1 MATYEPEYNK
11 INSRC
16 GTNYGFYFTD
26 HFTAEIG
33 WEWRA
38 EKEFQLFVCSE
49 LLRNFTV
56 SDDEVSG
63 EVCAKATGIGYNT
76 YYLPYTS
83 NQNGTYPVPRTHVF
97 DVTQNPDNGHHIR
110 MAFYLREVI
119 NGDLRGYA
127 IDYEFYDVDARAYQS
142 GSVNGVTMSR
152 FVIWT
157 HGDFVI
163 DMYHT
168 STSYDEYRDIDIFDI
183 FSVRHCGLD
192 SSRLAALDST
202 GKFKVIEI
210 STNIPV
216 FDTLEHAKAYLA
228 DPTITEGLLNGNPG
242 PEPTP
247 EEEYEE
253 QFNFWYIKN
262 KWGHN
267 TRNVDS
273 SDNNHQNY
281 RFYPKRKGICFIKH
295 TPTASEPYDR
305 ILYNYSNYNPYH
317 AAWGETADED
327 FEPNPG
333 VITTHF
339 LSKSISFGP
348 NNYYTKFDFDTNI
361 PLWNTQQD
369 ADDYFNGLKDIS
381 EADNYAY
388 ISRQDN
394 EILNPDLPGTDI
406 DESTTLGTNG
416 MRYSY
421 GNRLYEITNVEL
433 SNLMTEL
440 FQPATVQSV
449 IDGNKLFGSNT
460 MEAVSGVIYIPLTSL
475 DAVCDLGSLANV
487 RIGSWESQQAKGRR
501 IIKNEGTIDCGTFFY
516 NRVYNDYRDYEPYNL
531 LFANLPF
538 CGCHQL
544 TISKYI
550 DKTVGVSYNID
561 ITTGAIVCK
570 LTADGLLV
578 DIFDGTCGASRP
590 ISATDN
596 NAYINNVVGAIT
608 GASSQASGSIEGITN
623 TVGVVGK
630 AASAGSVAVAGAAL
644 GGALFAGGVAASGV
658 YTAYQVK
665 NAVDNPPQM
674 HRGSLVG
681 NLAYNLNTKP
691 TFLFYSKRTI
701 RPENELAVVGYPSG
715 HGGTIGTFNGFLSCG
730 AVKLANF
737 NGTKA
742 EESELFEILKG
753 GIYI

>member
-1 MATYEPEYNK
+1 MALIKEY
-11 INSRC
+11 
-16 GTNYGFYFTD
+16 
-26 HFTAEIG
+26 
-33 WEWRA
+33 
-38 EKEFQLFVCSE
+38 
-49 LLRNFTV
+49 
-56 SDDEVSG
+56 
-63 EVCAKATGIGYNT
+63 
-76 YYLPYTS
+76 
-83 NQNGTYPVPRTHVF
+83 
-97 DVTQNPDNGHHIR
+97 
-110 MAFYLREVI
+110 
-119 NGDLRGYA
+119 
-127 IDYEFYDVDARAYQS
+127 
-142 GSVNGVTMSR
+142 
-152 FVIWT
+152 T
-157 HGDFVI
+157 HGD
-163 DMYHT
+163 
-168 STSYDEYRDIDIFDI
+168 SYLHINSDGWSGNIINISSVDDDDRKFQFDIDFSLENGRYGTSWVRTDENSYGLVTRNAQNPNSVVGVSLEHMGDGWFDGRYSQQFLGTHTDGSMGYNYLYPCFGASWSSQEEEPSALNLTSDI
-183 FSVRHCGLD
+183 MNLQNYNYYSAYSQATGVRSSYFKTIYCDPNCNPINQYVGWIIGNYHSEITTDLPLFETDADLLD
-192 SSRLAALDST
+192 WCKDP
-202 GKFKVIEI
+202 
-210 STNIPV
+210 TNP
-216 FDTLEHAKAYLA
+216 DTLSKM
-228 DPTITEGLLNGNPG
+228 LNYTSPV
-242 PEPTP
+242 PP

-253 QFNFWYIKN
+253 QFKFWYIKN

-273 SDNNHQNY
+273 SNNNTKNY
-281 RFYPKRKGICFIKH
+281 RFYPKRRGICFIKH

-305 ILYNYSNYNPYH
+305 ILYNYSGYEPYY
-317 AAWGETADED
+317 AAWGETSDDD
-327 FEPNPG
+327 FVPNPG

-348 NNYYTKFDFDTNI
+348 NDYYTKFDFDTNI
-361 PLWNTQQD
+361 PLWNNQED
-369 ADDYFNGLKDIS
+369 ADDYFNGLKDIT
-381 EADNYAY
+381 EADNYTY
-388 ISRQDN
+388 IARQDN
-394 EILNPDLPGTDI
+394 AILNPDLPGTDI
-406 DESTTLGTNG
+406 DELTELGTNG

-421 GNRLYEITNVEL
+421 GNRLYEISNIEL

-475 DAVCDLGSLANV
+475 DAVCDMGALANV
-487 RIGSWESQQAKGRR
+487 KIGSWESQQAQGRR
-501 IIKNEGTIDCGTFFY
+501 IIKNEGTIDCGSFFY

-544 TISKYI
+544 TISKYL

-608 GASSQASGSIEGITN
+608 GASSQASGAIEGITN
-623 TVGVVGK
+623 TVGVVEK
-630 AASAGSVAVAGAAL
+630 ATSVGSVAAGGAAL
-644 GGALFAGGVAASGV
+644 GALGMAGAIGAGGVF
-658 YTAYQVK
+658 TAYQIK

-674 HRGSLVG
+674 HRGSLIG

>member
-1 MATYEPEYNK
+1 MATYELKFDVLNFFSLQNNNK
-11 INSRC
+11 TLAVYVTGDVADIDKRWKQGETFSLGWFRKPMRDFTLSEDGIS
-16 GTNYGFYFTD
+16 GTTYGWSDSPVTSIRTHQEGGSDNQPFHYYD
-26 HFTAEIG
+26 D
-33 WEWRA
+33 
-38 EKEFQLFVCSE
+38 
-49 LLRNFTV
+49 FTV
-56 SDDEVSG
+56 GSSGNENYRICLYFGLDNNNIPCLRVLVYNVSSETYPYNGSNSYFNSPQKSDGLLYWTMGSG
-63 EVCAKATGIGYNT
+63 
-76 YYLPYTS
+76 YLGGLTL
-83 NQNGTYPVPRTHVF
+83 NGTL
-97 DVTQNPDNGHHIR
+97 NEGIHIP
-110 MAFYLREVI
+110 
-119 NGDLRGYA
+119 
-127 IDYEFYDVDARAYQS
+127 
-142 GSVNGVTMSR
+142 
-152 FVIWT
+152 
-157 HGDFVI
+157 
-163 DMYHT
+163 
-168 STSYDEYRDIDIFDI
+168 TSYGTTYACVCEL
-183 FSVRHCGLD
+183 C
-192 SSRLAALDST
+192 
-202 GKFKVIEI
+202 
-210 STNIPV
+210 TNIPV
-216 FDTLEHAKAYLA
+216 FDTYAHAQAYCESLSS
-228 DPTITEGLLNGNPG
+228 EGLLNRAGD
-242 PEPTP
+242 P
-247 EEEYEE
+247 EEDYNN
-253 QFNFWYIKN
+253 QFNFWYVKN

-267 TRNVDS
+267 TRNVES
-273 SDNNHQNY
+273 NTNTAKNY

-305 ILYNYSNYNPYH
+305 VLYNYSGYDPYY
-317 AAWGETADED
+317 AAWGETSDED
-327 FEPNPG
+327 FVPNPG
-333 VITTHF
+333 TLTTHF
-339 LSKSISFGP
+339 LTKSISFGS
-348 NNYYTKFDFDTNI
+348 NSYYTRFEFDTNI

-369 ADDYFNGLKDIS
+369 ADDYFNGLKDIN
-381 EADNYAY
+381 EADNYSY
-388 ISRQDN
+388 IARQDN
-394 EILNPDLPGTDI
+394 AILNPDLPGTDI

-440 FQPATVQSV
+440 FTPANFQDI
-449 IDGNKLFGSNT
+449 IDGNKLFGSNA

-475 DAVCDLGSLANV
+475 DAVCDMGSLANIK
-487 RIGSWESQQAKGRR
+487 IGSWESQTAQGRR

-544 TISKYI
+544 TISKYLN
-550 DKTVGVSYNID
+550 KTVGVSYNID

-596 NAYINNVVGAIT
+596 NAYINNVVSAIT
-608 GASSQASGSIEGITN
+608 GASSQASGAIEGITN
-623 TVGVVGK
+623 TVDVVGK
-630 AASAGSVAVAGAAL
+630 ATSAGAVAAGGAAL

-658 YTAYQVK
+658 YTAYQLK

-742 EESELFEILKG
+742 EEAELFEILKG

>member
-1 MATYEPEYNK
+1 MAL
-11 INSRC
+11 I
-16 GTNYGFYFTD
+16 
-26 HFTAEIG
+26 
-33 WEWRA
+33 
-38 EKEFQLFVCSE
+38 KEF
-49 LLRNFTV
+49 
-56 SDDEVSG
+56 
-63 EVCAKATGIGYNT
+63 
-76 YYLPYTS
+76 
-83 NQNGTYPVPRTHVF
+83 
-97 DVTQNPDNGHHIR
+97 
-110 MAFYLREVI
+110 
-119 NGDLRGYA
+119 
-127 IDYEFYDVDARAYQS
+127 
-142 GSVNGVTMSR
+142 
-152 FVIWT
+152 T
-157 HGDFVI
+157 HGDNYIRLNSDGWCGTVLDGTSSVADERKFTFEVDFNLRGGQWGDSWIRTTENSYGIVSVI
-163 DMYHT
+163 QDKAKSVIGMSLEHMGDGWWDGRACLNILGRGIQGQGFGLRVPAFGVKWNTGETPTALNIDDTSMNLQMYT
-168 STSYDEYRDIDIFDI
+168 YFSAYSQTTGLNSAEFQSVTCDPNCNPLQQYVGWLTGVFQAEITTDLPIFETDADLLAW
-183 FSVRHCGLD
+183 CLD
-192 SSRLAALDST
+192 P
-202 GKFKVIEI
+202 E
-210 STNIPV
+210 NP
-216 FDTLEHAKAYLA
+216 DTLSKM
-228 DPTITEGLLNGNPG
+228 LNYSSPV
-242 PEPTP
+242 PP
-247 EEEYEE
+247 EEEYDEM
-253 QFNFWYIKN
+253 FDFWYVKN

-273 SDNNHQNY
+273 NVNQKQNY

-295 TPTASEPYDR
+295 TPTAAEPYDR
-305 ILYNYSNYNPYH
+305 ILYNYSNYEAYY
-317 AAWGETADED
+317 AAWGESADDE
-327 FEPNPG
+327 FLPHPG
-333 VITTHF
+333 SLTTHF
-339 LSKSISFGP
+339 LTKSIAFGP
-348 NNYYTKFDFDTNI
+348 NDYYTKFDFDTNI
-361 PLWNTQQD
+361 PLWNNQQD

-394 EILNPDLPGTDI
+394 AILNPDLPGTDI

-416 MRYSY
+416 MRYTY
-421 GNRLYEITNVEL
+421 GNRLYEITNIEL

-449 IDGNKLFGSNT
+449 IDGNKLFGTNT

-475 DAVCDLGSLANV
+475 DSVCDMGSLANV
-487 RIGSWESQQAKGRR
+487 RIGSWESQQAQGRR
-501 IIKNEGTIDCGTFFY
+501 IIKNEGTIDCGSFFY

-544 TISKYI
+544 TISKYL
-550 DKTVGVSYNID
+550 DKTVGVTYNID

-570 LTADGLLV
+570 LTADGILV

-596 NAYINNVVGAIT
+596 NAYINNVVSAIT
-608 GASSQASGSIEGITN
+608 GASSQASGAIEGITN
-623 TVGVVGK
+623 SVDVVGK
-630 AASAGSVAVAGAAL
+630 AASVGAVAGGAAAFGATL
-644 GGALFAGGVAASGV
+644 GAGAIGASGI

-691 TFLFYSKRTI
+691 TFLFYTKRTI

-715 HGGTIGTFNGFLSCG
+715 HGGTIGTFNGFLSCA

-742 EESELFEILKG
+742 EEAELFEILKG

>member
-1 MATYEPEYNK
+1 MADVQRWFHYSWQGLK
-11 INSRC
+11 ITSE
-16 GTNYGFYFTD
+16 FS
-26 HFTAEIG
+26 AEIDLKFDENTLLKLRRNSIAYKDFTISESG
-33 WEWRA
+33 ITGTEVQRGTASKSIGIFNFYPSKSFQVSLPNTFTPNASYGVTNGIKVAMYIGGSTSSNGYA
-38 EKEFQLFVCSE
+38 EPVFIFYNESNDSFMSFYNNVSNMSIQGIQLDPDRKMESVNLANGNSN
-49 LLRNFTV
+49 LQNMTSYSL
-56 SDDEVSG
+56 SG
-63 EVCAKATGIGYNT
+63 AGANMR
-76 YYLPYTS
+76 
-83 NQNGTYPVPRTHVF
+83 QNGYWSS
-97 DVTQNPDNGHHIR
+97 GGY
-110 MAFYLREVI
+110 FYY
-119 NGDLRGYA
+119 N
-127 IDYEFYDVDARAYQS
+127 EF
-142 GSVNGVTMSR
+142 
-152 FVIWT
+152 
-157 HGDFVI
+157 
-163 DMYHT
+163 
-168 STSYDEYRDIDIFDI
+168 
-183 FSVRHCGLD
+183 
-192 SSRLAALDST
+192 
-202 GKFKVIEI
+202 
-210 STNIPV
+210 STNIPI
-216 FDTLEHAKAYLA
+216 FDTENHAKAYLR
-228 DPTITEGLLNGNPG
+228 DSVNLEGLINGG
-242 PEPTP
+242 GGEEDP
-247 EEEYEE
+247 EEEYNE
-253 QFNFWYIKN
+253 QFDFWYIKN

-273 SDNNHQNY
+273 SNNTAKNY
-281 RFYPKRKGICFIKH
+281 RFYPKRRGICFIKH

-305 ILYNYSNYNPYH
+305 ILYNYSDYDPYY
-317 AAWGETADED
+317 AAWGETSDDD
-327 FEPNPG
+327 FVPNPG
-333 VITTHF
+333 TLTTHF
-339 LSKSISFGP
+339 LTKSISFGP
-348 NNYYTKFDFDTNI
+348 NDYYTKFDFETNI
-361 PLWNTQQD
+361 PLWNNQED
-369 ADDYFNGLKDIS
+369 ADDYFNGLKDIT

-388 ISRQDN
+388 IARQDN
-394 EILNPDLPGTDI
+394 AILNPDLPGTDI
-406 DESTTLGTNG
+406 DELTELGTNG

-421 GNRLYEITNVEL
+421 GNRLYEISNIEL

-487 RIGSWESQQAKGRR
+487 KIGSWESQQAQGRR
-501 IIKNEGTIDCGTFFY
+501 IIKNEGTIDCGSFFY

-608 GASSQASGSIEGITN
+608 GASSQASGAIEGITN
-623 TVGVVGK
+623 TVDVVGK
-630 AASAGSVAVAGAAL
+630 AASVGAVTAGAAAF
-644 GGALFAGGVAASGV
+644 GGTLVAGGIGASGI
-658 YTAYQVK
+658 YTAYQIK

-674 HRGSLVG
+674 HRGSLAG

-715 HGGTIGTFNGFLSCG
+715 HGGTIGTFNGFLSCA

-737 NGTKA
+737 NGSKA

>member
-1 MATYEPEYNK
+1 MGVEYTFSSECISGSAVCHATYIIRSDGWSGKVIKTSGDTQEDRTFKFHGHMTISGSQDGTLETSENAYIERNETNVSYIGISIEHFGEWWITGWSHEKKNQIIGLYPLGETPSNPGEKPAYGARSVDNVPSFTAQGIIVEGYTNNITSQTYGAERVTNIAIGTSSGYRGLMSCEMK
-11 INSRC
+11 PGNGGGWIYDLTVEIDTDLPIFETDADLMVYCNSR
-16 GTNYGFYFTD
+16 
-26 HFTAEIG
+26 
-33 WEWRA
+33 
-38 EKEFQLFVCSE
+38 
-49 LLRNFTV
+49 
-56 SDDEVSG
+56 G
-63 EVCAKATGIGYNT
+63 E
-76 YYLPYTS
+76 
-83 NQNGTYPVPRTHVF
+83 
-97 DVTQNPDNGHHIR
+97 D
-110 MAFYLREVI
+110 
-119 NGDLRGYA
+119 
-127 IDYEFYDVDARAYQS
+127 
-142 GSVNGVTMSR
+142 
-152 FVIWT
+152 
-157 HGDFVI
+157 
-163 DMYHT
+163 T
-168 STSYDEYRDIDIFDI
+168 STI
-183 FSVRHCGLD
+183 
-192 SSRLAALDST
+192 
-202 GKFKVIEI
+202 K
-210 STNIPV
+210 NI
-216 FDTLEHAKAYLA
+216 A
-228 DPTITEGLLNGNPG
+228 D
-242 PEPTP
+242 P
-247 EEEYEE
+247 EEEYTE
-253 QFNFWYIKN
+253 QFDFWFVKN

-273 SDNNHQNY
+273 SNNTAKNY

-305 ILYNYSNYNPYH
+305 ILYNYSGYDPYY

-327 FEPNPG
+327 FGPNPG
-333 VITTHF
+333 TLTTHF
-339 LSKSISFGP
+339 LTKSISFGP
-348 NNYYTKFDFDTNI
+348 TDYYTKFDFDTNI
-361 PLWNTQQD
+361 PLWDTQQD
-369 ADDYFNGLKDIS
+369 ADDYFAGLKDIT

-388 ISRQDN
+388 IARQDN
-394 EILNPDLPGTDI
+394 AILNPDLPGTDI

-440 FQPATVQSV
+440 FQPANVQSV

-460 MEAVSGVIYIPLTSL
+460 MEAVSGAIYIPLTSL
-475 DAVCDLGSLANV
+475 DAVCEMGSLANV
-487 RIGSWESQQAKGRR
+487 RIGSWESQNAQGRR

-544 TISKYI
+544 TISKYL

-608 GASSQASGSIEGITN
+608 GASSQASGAIEGITN
-623 TVGVVGK
+623 TVDVVGK
-630 AASAGSVAVAGAAL
+630 ATSAGAVATGGAAL
-644 GGALFAGGVAASGV
+644 GGALFAGGIAASGV
-658 YTAYQVK
+658 YTAYQIK

-681 NLAYNLNTKP
+681 NLAYTLNTKP